1 MNRFNNLDKEDR
13 KIHIRIFKR
22 FREIFKNDSEKE
34 IERMTRNWVR
44 SGRGLLAVREAW
56 GYGEWAEW

>member
-1 MNRFNNLDKEDR
+1 MSRFDNLDKEDR

-44 SGRGLLAVREAW
+44 SCRVGGWRGVKK
-56 GYGEWAEW
+56 Y